1 MHKGKEVERMAE
13 QLDRQ
18 QVEHVADLAKLAF
31 TDAELDKFTPK
42 SKKSLTCSRNWKRSI
57 RPAWNQ

>member
-31 TDAELDKFTPK
+31 TDAELDKFTPQLEEIIDLFK
-42 SKKSLTCSRNWKRSI
+42 
-57 RPAWNQ
+57 

>member
-1 MHKGKEVERMAE
+1 MAE

-31 TDAELDKFTPK
+31 TDAELDKFTPN
-42 SKKSLTCSRNWKRSI
+42 SKKTLNCSRNWKRSI